1 MIRRTLSSALLLIVL
16 IGGLAAQDQQQV
28 LKITDIKG
36 VTTTVTSASSSS
48 SSSCNSPDFPV
59 LRGGTRKD
67 VNFGELSWITVL
79 HHKAVKDPEIYV
91 KVELTL
97 LDGGVEEYEMIRNVR
112 FTGNSGQDDFSI
124 LVEEINTVQIENP

>member
-1 MIRRTLSSALLLIVL
+1 MIRRILSSALLLL
-16 IGGLAAQDQQQV
+16 MLPGGLAAQDQEQI
-28 LKITDIKG
+28 LKITDLKG
-36 VTTTVTSASSSS
+36 VTTIVSSASSSS

-67 VNFGELSWITVL
+67 VNFGELTWITVL
-79 HHKAVKDPEIYV
+79 HHKTVKDPESYI

-97 LDGGVEEYEMIRNVR
+97 KDGVIEEYEMIRNVR
-112 FTGNSGQDDFSI
+112 FTGISGQDDFSI

>member
-28 LKITDIKG
+28 LKITDLEG

-79 HHKAVKDPEIYV
+79 HHKEVKDPEIYV

-97 LDGGVEEYEMIRNVR
+97 LNGVVEEYEMIRNVR
-112 FTGNSGQDDFSI
+112 FTGKSGQENFSI